1 MSIADQRFRSLDAVR
16 PVVLLE
22 DPAPETDG
30 DPLAALLG
38 DPTVSEI
45 MVNGP
50 RRIFVR
56 RGGRTE
62 AAAVRFVDAAHLRRV
77 IDDLLARAGRRVDEA
92 NPVVDA
98 RLPDGTRL
106 NAVVPPIAVDGA
118 MLTIR
123 KKCAATYGID
133 ELIAN
138 GTMRRAIAYFLA
150 ACVRG
155 RLDVVL
161 SGGSGVGK
169 TTTLNVLA
177 QFFPTDERI
186 VTIEEVA
193 ELRLPQQHVLRLESR
208 PEAVAGP
215 AEVTVRDLVRIAHR
229 MRPDRIVVGELRDG
243 AALDLLQAMSTGPL
257 RHADHDQRGLTGGGD
272 APAGDDGVARRPAVS
287 RPGDPCGA
295 GVGGRPGRAPGAD
308 ADGTHRVTQVT
319 EVVGMAGDDVR
330 LQDLFVFD
338 YGAGEDEHGRLRG
351 GLVYTGLRPHF
362 LDRLTAAGIAVPY
375 GASVSRWERH
385 DRRSAWSACYGVG
398 AAGGPGH

>member
-22 DPAPETDG
+22 DPAPETEG

-215 AEVTVRDLVRIAHR
+215 AELTVRDLVRIAHR

-243 AALDLLQAMSTGPL
+243 AALDLLQAMSTGHDGTL
-257 RHADHDQRGLTGGGD
+257 TTINADS
-272 APAGDDGVARRPAVS
+272 PAEAMHRLETMALLAGPRCPALAIRAELASAVDLVVHQARMR
-287 RPGDPCGA
+287 
-295 GVGGRPGRAPGAD
+295 
-308 ADGTHRVTQVT
+308 DGTHRVTQVT

-375 GASVSRWERH
+375 GLF
-385 DRRSAWSACYGVG
+385 GFPVG
-398 AAGGPGH
+398 TA